1 MRISITRR
9 RLLAAGMAAASLPL
23 SGCFTPKL
31 YKESAY
37 HEQVSAFMIT
47 EDGKKLVVLGRDY
60 HYIFDLP
67 ASLRPVLQSGYRKS
81 LHTQFT
87 DFRGNGSGVT
97 GHYRILLPK
106 NASADDQQAATAD
119 GFTAAQAGHV
129 LEGDIGGKRYST
141 EGFADKAK
149 DKDNAAQAFN
159 EPYNVYVRESPSV
172 VGMGLRILATPVT
185 VAADGVLV
193 LGGIVLLP
201 IAVIAIEANGGLRIM

>member
-31 YKESAY
+31 YKDSWY
-37 HEQVSAFMIT
+37 YEQVSAFMIT

-119 GFTAAQAGHV
+119 GFTAAQAGLV
-129 LEGDIGGKRYST
+129 LDGDIGGKRYST

-159 EPYNVYVRESPSV
+159 HPYTVYVRESPSV

-193 LGGIVLLP
+193 LGGILLVP
-201 IAVIAIEANGGLRIM
+201 IAAIAIQANGGLRIM

>member
-31 YKESAY
+31 YKDSGYRE
-37 HEQVSAFMIT
+37 HVSAFMIT
-47 EDGKKLVVLGRDY
+47 EDGKKLVVLGSDY

-67 ASLRPVLQSGYRKS
+67 DSLRPVLQSGYRKS
-81 LHTQFT
+81 LHTAFT
-87 DFRGNGSGVT
+87 DFHASGSGVT
-97 GHYRILLPK
+97 GHYRIVLPK
-106 NASADDQQAATAD
+106 DASADDQQAAAAN
-119 GFTAAQAGHV
+119 GFTAARAGLV

-141 EGFADKAK
+141 DGFADKAK

-159 EPYNVYVRESPSV
+159 QPYNVYVRESPSV

-193 LGGIVLLP
+193 LGGILLVP
-201 IAVIAIEANGGLRIM
+201 IAAIAIQANGGLRIM

>member
-1 MRISITRR
+1 MIPSERR
-9 RLLAAGMAAASLPL
+9 SHWQNVYLQKSEQEVSWTQADPEPSLGL
-23 SGCFTPKL
+23 IEKF
-31 YKESAY
+31 
-37 HEQVSAFMIT
+37 
-47 EDGKKLVVLGRDY
+47 
-60 HYIFDLP
+60 
-67 ASLRPVLQSGYRKS
+67 
-81 LHTQFT
+81 
-87 DFRGNGSGVT
+87 
-97 GHYRILLPK
+97 
-106 NASADDQQAATAD
+106 ADDQQAATAD
-119 GFTAAQAGHV
+119 GFTAAQAGLV

-159 EPYNVYVRESPSV
+159 HPYNVYVRESPSV

>member
-31 YKESAY
+31 YKDSWY
-37 HEQVSAFMIT
+37 YEQVSAFMIT

-60 HYIFDLP
+60 HYIFDLL

-97 GHYRILLPK
+97 GHYRIVLPK
-106 NASADDQQAATAD
+106 DASADDRQAATAD
-119 GFTAAQAGHV
+119 GFTAAQAGLV

-159 EPYNVYVRESPSV
+159 RPYNVYVRESPSV
-172 VGMGLRILATPVT
+172 VGIGLRILATPIT
-185 VAADGVLV
+185 VAADGLLV